1 MRAGTSNKPL
11 CLCRESGV
19 VKNMPEPSEI
29 DTALFEVRLSPESNS
44 AATLQHRE
52 SRLHTCF
59 LDQTCSMSKLFI
71 EIDVLSHSRKLD

>member
-1 MRAGTSNKPL
+1 M
-11 CLCRESGV
+11 
-19 VKNMPEPSEI
+19 KNMPEPSEVDAI
-29 DTALFEVRLSPESNS
+29 LFKVRLSPESNS

-71 EIDVLSHSRKLD
+71 GIDVLSHPRKSFHVVDPTLAERGAKG